1 MLGEEEKSQSHY
13 TIKFD
18 KRANH
23 DKACSQNIFL
33 FLHTIKGC
41 HDKSNR
47 HNIKLVH
54 E

>member
-1 MLGEEEKSQSHY
+1 MLGEEEESQSY
-13 TIKFD
+13 NTIKFD
-18 KRANH
+18 KRTNH
-23 DKACSQNIFL
+23 DKTRSQNIFL